1 MSHEPITLWYR
12 EPWVWFFL
20 GLLSI
25 GIIAGSTLATIGL
38 RNPPELVTGDFE
50 RLGRGM
56 TDVGERT
63 RQARTLGLSGQ
74 LLRSDTTLTLQLQA
88 SEGMAWPDS
97 VLLLFQHP
105 AQSGRDMTVVAQ
117 HDGDGRYLA
126 DVTTAPYPRARI
138 IVSDVATRWWLTG
151 RLNPDHSQFTLT
163 ADRL

>member
-1 MSHEPITLWYR
+1 MTDEPITLWYQ

-20 GLLSI
+20 GLLSL

-38 RNPPELVTGDFE
+38 RNPPELVTGEYE

-63 RQARTLGLSGQ
+63 RQARALGLSGQ
-74 LLRSDTTLTLQLQA
+74 LQRSGAKIELQLQGHD
-88 SEGMAWPDS
+88 SMIWPDA

-105 AQSGRDMTVVAQ
+105 AQSERDMTVVLHHHQA
-117 HDGDGRYLA
+117 GRYHAELA
-126 DVTTAPYPRARI
+126 SEPYPRARL
-138 IVSDVATRWWLTG
+138 IVSDLATSWWLSG
-151 RLNPDHSQFTLT
+151 RLNPNQDQFALT

>member
-1 MSHEPITLWYR
+1 MNNEPITLWYR

-38 RNPPELVTGDFE
+38 RNPPELVTGEFE

-63 RQARTLGLSGQ
+63 RQARAFGLSGQ
-74 LLRSDTTLTLQLQA
+74 LTRSAQSITLQLHA
-88 SEGMAWPDS
+88 VDDMNWPDT
-97 VLLLFQHP
+97 LLVLFQHP
-105 AQSGRDMTVVAQ
+105 AQSERDMTIMAQ
-117 HDGDGRYLA
+117 HASDGHYVA
-126 DVTTAPYPRARI
+126 EMAVEPYPRARI
-138 IVSDVATRWWLTG
+138 IVSDMATRWWLTG
-151 RLNPDHSQFTLT
+151 RLDPNQNHSNLT